1 MKTLHLTTLMKASI
15 FSVGCFLLA
24 LTGIYLVENFQ
35 HEEYM
40 EKTCSKPGTNCPLE
54 DPWSLLPFG
63 IPGLVLTLLGIY
75 LITSGKTQKK

>member
-1 MKTLHLTTLMKASI
+1 MKTLHLTMMKTSI

-24 LTGIYLVENFQ
+24 LTSIYLVEDFQ
-35 HEEYM
+35 HKEYM

-63 IPGLVLTLLGIY
+63 MPGLVLTLLGIY
-75 LITSGKTQKK
+75 FTISGRVQKK

>member
-1 MKTLHLTTLMKASI
+1 MKTLHLTMMKTSI

-24 LTGIYLVENFQ
+24 LTSIYLVEDFQ
-35 HEEYM
+35 HKEYM